1 MPTQPLT
8 KKVNLEKASLHV
20 VDGEP
25 EGGLKELK
33 FRFNPTEY
41 TISKSAEWSRK
52 TNAAAPSC
60 APLHHFGGVHPAT
73 LQIEILFDRSEEEQE
88 SARDVSKDVHT
99 LLTWTKPTPDTL
111 KKGKKPW
118 APFLQ
123 FQWGSNKDTGF
134 KCVLKSVT
142 AKYLMFLRN
151 GTPVRATA
159 SITLEEIPDDAKRQN
174 PTSGA
179 LQTRSTHVVRDGDNL
194 QLIAFEEYGDAN
206 LWRALASFN
215 DLDDPL
221 RVPAGRSLLVPTPAE
236 ARSLVLGEA

>member
-1 MPTQPLT
+1 MPTQPLA
-8 KKVNLEKASLHV
+8 KKVTLAKAELVV

-25 EGGLKELK
+25 EGGLKKLT

-41 TISKSAEWSRK
+41 SISKSAEWTRR

-73 LQIEILFDRSEEEQE
+73 LQLEILFDRSEEEKE
-88 SARDVSKDVHT
+88 SNRDVSKDVHT

-123 FQWGSNKDTGF
+123 FQWGNNKDTGF

-179 LQTRSTHVVRDGDNL
+179 LQTRSTRLVRDGDNL
-194 QLIAFEEYGDAN
+194 QLIAYEEYGDAN
-206 LWRALASFN
+206 LWRALAEFN
-215 DLDDPL
+215 QMHDPL
-221 RVPAGRSLLVPTPAE
+221 RVAVGTSLLVPSPAE
-236 ARSLVLGEA
+236 ARLLTAGAP